1 MISIKKTLL
10 IVSVALFS
18 FNSNAQTARNGEWC
32 GADQHNEALLE
43 NNSALQEQH
52 RLFEEYVQEY
62 IRTHSNQNEKK
73 GGTND
78 KTPNF
83 IIPVVF
89 HIITFNGQGYVSK
102 QDVEGAV
109 QRLNQ
114 DFRRLNT
121 DASQTRNTTNAPFA
135 PVAID
140 AKVEFRLAHKDPNGN
155 CTEGIVRVESPL
167 SVEAGDAVKNV
178 SRWDTKKYFNVWSV
192 VSIAG
197 GGGGG
202 GIIAG
207 YAQFPQ
213 SGINNTF
220 GVVINY
226 NFVNQNDRTL
236 THEVGHC
243 FGLYHTFQGGCSNN
257 GTGGGDGVT
266 DTPPVSTSTFG
277 CPTTQN
283 SCNNIPTGDFYGTNV
298 LDQIE
303 NYMSYNSCQNMF
315 SAGQKVRMD
324 ATLNNTSTSTGLRQL
339 SVASN
344 HTFTG
349 INDPYGPVVCV
360 PIADFTYNNPM
371 ICVGSSV
378 TYADNSYN
386 GTPTSWSWTFNGGTP
401 STSSVANPTTV
412 YNTPGTYST
421 TYQPATSAGSGT
433 KTKTNIITVSSLTAD
448 YSGTL
453 IDGFEN
459 ATQFANDWIVVDHTG
474 GQKFQRT
481 TAVAATGS
489 AAIEIRN
496 FLTNSTTRLK
506 DDLISPSYNLSN
518 VTNPQLKFKV
528 AHASKTSADN
538 DRLFIW
544 WSLDCGE
551 TWSLKLPL
559 SGNSLRTTT
568 NKTTMWSPT
577 ASEWVEKTLDLST
590 ITNETNVRF
599 KFSFESGNPSSGNNL
614 YLDDINIDGITSVED
629 LYDNIGSFNVF
640 PNPTSK
646 TANITFNLTK
656 EVKNLSITVRDLLG
670 KEATRV
676 VSGQSFAKGKYTLS
690 IDQNQQLS
698 SGVYFVVFNADN
710 NVITQKLIVK

>member
-18 FNSNAQTARNGEWC
+18 FNSNAQVARNGEWC

-43 NNSALQEQH
+43 NNPALQEQH

-62 IRTHSNQNEKK
+62 TRTHSGQNEKK

-89 HIITFNGQGYVSK
+89 HVLTFNGQGYVSK
-102 QDVEGAV
+102 QDIDDAIL
-109 QRLNQ
+109 RLNE
-114 DFRRLNT
+114 DFRRLNSDT
-121 DASQTRNTTNAPFA
+121 SQTRNTTNAPFA
-135 PVAID
+135 PVAVD

-155 CTEGIVRVESPL
+155 CTEGIVRVESSL
-167 SVEAGDAVKNV
+167 SVDAGDAVKNV
-178 SRWDTKKYFNVWSV
+178 SRWDTKKYFNIWTV
-192 VSIAG
+192 VNIG
-197 GGGGG
+197 GAPSGG

-220 GVVINY
+220 GVVVDH
-226 NFVNQNDRTL
+226 NFVGRNDRTL
-236 THEVGHC
+236 SHEIGHC
-243 FGLYHTFQGGCSNN
+243 FGLLHTFQGGCSNN
-257 GTGGGDGVT
+257 GTGGGDAIA

-283 SCNNIPTGDFYGTNV
+283 SCNNIPSGDFYGTNV

-324 ATLNNTSTSTGLRQL
+324 ATLNSTSTSTGLRQL

-344 HTFTG
+344 LTFTG
-349 INDPYGPVVCV
+349 INDPYGPVVCA
-360 PIADFTYNNPM
+360 PIADFTYSNPM
-371 ICVGSSV
+371 ICVGSTV
-378 TYADNSYN
+378 TYTDNSYN
-386 GTPTSWSWTFNGGTP
+386 GVVTSQSWTLNGGTP
-401 STSSVANPTTV
+401 ATSTAINPTIT
-412 YNTPGTYST
+412 YNTPGVYST
-421 TYQPATSAGSGT
+421 TYQPSNSAGSGS
-433 KTKTNIITVSSLTAD
+433 KTKTNIITISSLTAS
-448 YSGTL
+448 YSGTI

-459 ATQFANDWIVVDHTG
+459 ATQFTNDWIVVDHTG

-489 AAIEIRN
+489 AAVEIRN

-506 DDLISPSYNLSN
+506 DDLISPSYDLSN

-568 NKTTMWSPT
+568 NKTTMWVPT
-577 ASEWVEKTLDLST
+577 ASEWAEKTVDLST

-599 KFSFESGNPSSGNNL
+599 KFSFESGSPSSGNNL
-614 YLDDINIDGITSVED
+614 YLDDINIDGITSVKD
-629 LYDNIGSFNVF
+629 IYDNIGSFSVF

-646 TANITFNLTK
+646 TANISFNLIK

-670 KEATRV
+670 KEVTRV
-676 VSGQSFAKGKYTLS
+676 VNGQSFLPGKYTLS
-690 IDQNQQLS
+690 IDQNQQLN

>member
-18 FNSNAQTARNGEWC
+18 FNSNAQVARNGEWC

-43 NNSALQEQH
+43 NNPALQEQH

-62 IRTHSNQNEKK
+62 TRTHSGQNEKK

-89 HIITFNGQGYVSK
+89 HVLTFNGQGYVSK
-102 QDVEGAV
+102 QDIDDAIL
-109 QRLNQ
+109 RLNE
-114 DFRRLNT
+114 DFRRLNSDT
-121 DASQTRNTTNAPFA
+121 SQTRNTTNAPFA
-135 PVAID
+135 PVAVD

-155 CTEGIVRVESPL
+155 CTEGIVRVESSL
-167 SVEAGDAVKNV
+167 SVEAGDAVKSV
-178 SRWDTKKYFNVWSV
+178 SRWDTKKYFNIWTV
-192 VSIAG
+192 VNIAG
-197 GGGGG
+197 GGGS

-213 SGINNTF
+213 SGINNTY
-220 GVVINY
+220 GVVVDH
-226 NFVNQNDRTL
+226 NFVGRNDRTL
-236 THEVGHC
+236 SHEIGHC
-243 FGLYHTFQGGCSNN
+243 FGLLHTFQGGCSNN
-257 GTGGGDGVT
+257 GTGGGDAIA

-283 SCNNIPTGDFYGTNV
+283 SCNNIPSGDFYGTNV

-324 ATLNNTSTSTGLRQL
+324 ATLNSTSTSTGLRQL

-344 HTFTG
+344 LTFTG
-349 INDPYGPVVCV
+349 INDPYGPVVCA
-360 PIADFTYNNPM
+360 PIADFTYSNPM
-371 ICVGSSV
+371 ICVGSTV
-378 TYADNSYN
+378 TYTDNSYN
-386 GTPTSWSWTFNGGTP
+386 GVVTSQSWTLNGGTP
-401 STSSVANPTTV
+401 ATSTAINPTIT
-412 YNTPGTYST
+412 YNTPGVYST
-421 TYQPATSAGSGT
+421 TYQPSNSAGSGS
-433 KTKTNIITVSSLTAD
+433 KTKTNIITISSLTAS
-448 YSGTL
+448 YSGTI

-459 ATQFANDWIVVDHTG
+459 ATQFTNDWIVVDHTG

-489 AAIEIRN
+489 AAVEIRN

-506 DDLISPSYNLSN
+506 DDLISPSYDLSN

-568 NKTTMWSPT
+568 NKTTMWVPT
-577 ASEWVEKTLDLST
+577 ASEWAEKTVDLST

-599 KFSFESGNPSSGNNL
+599 KFSFESGSPSSGNNL
-614 YLDDINIDGITSVED
+614 YLDDINIDGITSVKD
-629 LYDNIGSFNVF
+629 IYDNIGSFSVF

-646 TANITFNLTK
+646 TANISFNLIK

-670 KEATRV
+670 KEVTRV
-676 VSGQSFAKGKYTLS
+676 VNGQSFLPGKYTLS
-690 IDQNQQLS
+690 IDQNQQLN